1 MSLLIK
7 NANIS
12 TMDEANPKADAAV
25 VTGKYFAY
33 VGTEAGAREYIAAH
47 DDKETYEE
55 VDCGGQLLI
64 PGFNDSHLHFLHY
77 VKTCIHVDLVGCKSL
92 KECLG
97 RMAEAWKTFDT
108 KDGLWF
114 VGEGWNQDYFEDEK
128 RFPTRWEL
136 DEITADWPIM
146 IQRTCGHVGILN
158 SKALELFDMST
169 GEGFKYKQYADKDA
183 NGELNGCIK
192 ENLFDY
198 FKTTLPAPKLDK
210 LMDLMEQHQYD
221 LFAKGVTSVQSD
233 EGNYAPAGEYH
244 NLQNLMRERSEK
256 GSFKLRL
263 SSQMLY
269 FNKEKMQWA
278 FENGYTKDFGN
289 DTVKISAT
297 KLLVDG
303 SLGARTALMRKPY
316 ADDPSVIGLSLWDQ
330 EGLNE
335 MVLISHKQNIPV
347 AVHAIGDG
355 AVEMV
360 INAVENARKACPHL
374 NPRHTV
380 VHSQVT
386 DRAML
391 ERMKALDISVMVQP
405 IFIDYDM
412 HVIYER
418 VGKEMAESS
427 YVWKWYKDMGIH
439 MSFGT
444 DCPVES
450 FDPMQGLY
458 CAVTRLAKNGDG
470 PYLPEQALSVGDAIY
485 AYTAESAWN
494 TGDEELKGKIK
505 SGMLADFITVD
516 RDLYEID
523 PKDILNAKV
532 TKTYIGGEKVFEA

>member
-7 NANIS
+7 NALIS
-12 TMDEANPKADAAV
+12 TMDEANKTAEAAV

-33 VGTEAGAREYIAAH
+33 VGSEEGARAYLAEH
-47 DDKETYEE
+47 CTGEDTVE

-64 PGFNDSHLHFLHY
+64 PGFNDSHLHFMHY

-92 KECLG
+92 QEVLD
-97 RMAEAWKTFDT
+97 RMSEAWKTFNT
-108 KDGLWF
+108 EDGLWL

-128 RFPTRWEL
+128 RFPTKYDL
-136 DEITADWPIM
+136 DKITDSWPIM

-158 SKALELFDMST
+158 SKGIEEFDMSE
-169 GEGFKYKQYADKDA
+169 GEGYKYREYADKAED
-183 NGELNGCIK
+183 GSLNGVIK

-198 FKTTLPAPKLDK
+198 FKTTLPAPSIEKLV
-210 LMDLMEQHQYD
+210 DLMEEHQYD
-221 LFAKGVTSVQSD
+221 LFEKGITSVQSD
-233 EGNYAPAGEYH
+233 EGNYVPAGTYH
-244 NLQNLMRERSEK
+244 QVQHIMRERAEK

-269 FNKEKMQWA
+269 FNKEKLLWA
-278 FENGYTKDFGN
+278 FSQGYDNTFGN
-289 DTVKISAT
+289 DVVNISAT

-316 ADDPSVIGLSLWDQ
+316 ADDPSTKGLSLWTQ

-335 MVLISHKQNIPV
+335 MVLISHKQNVPV

-360 INAVENARKACPHL
+360 INAIENARKACPHL

-386 DRAML
+386 DRVML
-391 ERMKALDISVMVQP
+391 ERMKALDVSVMVQP

-412 HVIYER
+412 HVIYDR

-470 PYLPEQALSVGDAIY
+470 PYLPEQAMSVEDSIY

-494 TGDEELKGKIK
+494 TGDEEKKGKIK
-505 SGMLADFITVD
+505 AGMYADFITID
-516 RDLYEID
+516 RNLYEID
-523 PKDILNAKV
+523 PKDIINAKV
-532 TKTYIGGEKVFEA
+532 TRTYIGGEKVYER